1 MFVILTGDH
10 PRHKFLVNSF
20 CKIFKEITWII
31 QKREQIIPEINKD
44 LSIEFQKL
52 EKIHFEKRKK
62 AEDEF
67 FINNV
72 DYNIDNSVKEIIKI
86 NQEDLFNGKLNIILD
101 SKKI

>member
-44 LSIEFQKL
+44 LSIEYQKL
-52 EKIHFEKRKK
+52 ELPNFSGLMGV
-62 AEDEF
+62 DEGEEG
-67 FINNV
+67 
-72 DYNIDNSVKEIIKI
+72 SS
-86 NQEDLFNGKLNIILD
+86 QED
-101 SKKI
+101 KKVP